1 VDENARSAL
10 GFKLRE
16 LTSDAMNKSGM
27 SAQAT
32 TQLDEGA
39 PAEAEVRTQRVTVQT
54 NVLQQNQATA
64 EENRELFARTG
75 TVVMNMMS
83 APGAGKTSILE
94 VTLKGLR
101 ERWRVGVIEGDL
113 QTNLD
118 AERIR
123 VLGVP
128 SYQITTGT
136 VCHLDARMIARALA
150 EFPIQNLD
158 FLVIENVGNLICPS
172 SYFLGEHL
180 RVVVCSVAEGA
191 DKPKKYPVMFNKAD
205 VVLLNKIDL
214 IPYVDVDLET
224 LRQNVSEVTPR
235 AEILAL
241 SCKTGE
247 GLGPWIEWLSRT
259 IERLSSSSPVK
270 ARP

>member
-1 VDENARSAL
+1 MLSGRMVTAD
-10 GFKLRE
+10 RE
-16 LTSDAMNKSGM
+16 GKSTLF
-27 SAQAT
+27 AQAST
-32 TQLDEGA
+32 EVDGAA
-39 PAEAEVRTQRVTVQT
+39 PATAEGPTQRVSVQT
-54 NVLQQNQATA
+54 NVLQQNQVTA
-64 EENRELFARTG
+64 AENRELFTRTG

-94 VTLKGLR
+94 VTLKGLQD
-101 ERWRVGVIEGDL
+101 RWRVGVIEGDL

-123 VLGVP
+123 ALGVP

-150 EFPIQNLD
+150 EFPVQNLD

-224 LRQNVSEVTPR
+224 LRQNVREVTPR

-247 GLGPWIEWLSRT
+247 GLGAWIKWLSKT
-259 IERLSSSSPVK
+259 IERLSPGSPVK
-270 ARP
+270 AGP